1 MTVTVYD
8 WFRSAQTSADASV
21 FQILLPRNM
30 TLESSSPGNTAKAS
44 FHPMMSAYKRPT
56 PDRLANHHFWEMGQR
71 LNLEQD
77 ALAAILP
84 EHRSAGAGM
93 AAMAGGTYELSHST
107 SSHLKP
113 QSQSHHSQKQ
123 TQKQKNQTQTQTFDL
138 PLPPSGMDRAASP
151 PGFRRGSVRNIQE
164 MMGRLAGMDSQRAS
178 MPMPPTKIIVTR
190 HEEQRSD

>member
-1 MTVTVYD
+1 
-8 WFRSAQTSADASV
+8 
-21 FQILLPRNM
+21 M
-30 TLESSSPGNTAKAS
+30 TLESSSPGTTAKAS

-71 LNLEQD
+71 LNLEQE

-84 EHRSAGAGM
+84 EHRTMGAGI

-107 SSHLKP
+107 SNHLKP
-113 QSQSHHSQKQ
+113 QPQPHQQQ
-123 TQKQKNQTQTQTFDL
+123 TERFDL
-138 PLPPSGMDRAASP
+138 PLPPAGMGMDRAASP